1 MTETEE
7 QRRARNARQRL
18 YRQRAKETESPEQT
32 AIRRE
37 KERLR
42 SIRRRIEDPEQH
54 KRYHHEYYR
63 RRREAAGFVAL
74 TWEERLEQAATKKA
88 LREAERLERAE
99 AKRVAREAD
108 REAARWQREYQRQEK
123 LRLAVL
129 RDIEKQERKVK
140 VALERKEKQAREV
153 VKKQVVRPV
162 VPGEDPDPVR
172 AGVICTHC
180 SIHMVTDG
188 VYVWCDK
195 CGREAA

>member
-1 MTETEE
+1 MPSRPSTKTPEERLAIRAEQARLRRQKARAAETEE
-7 QRRARNARQRL
+7 EAA
-18 YRQRAKETESPEQT
+18 A
-32 AIRRE
+32 RRE

-42 SIRRRIEDPEQH
+42 SVRRRAADPEKYRVYRQ
-54 KRYHHEYYR
+54 EWYR
-63 RRREAAGFVAL
+63 RTREAAGFTVTPWA
-74 TWEERLEQAATKKA
+74 EKLEQAAMK
-88 LREAERLERAE
+88 RA
-99 AKRVAREAD
+99 VQEAD
-108 REAARWQREYQRQEK
+108 REAARWQREYRRQEK

-140 VALERKEKQAREV
+140 AALERKEKQAREV
-153 VKKQVVRPV
+153 VKKQMVRPV

-172 AGVICTHC
+172 AGVICTRC